1 MPIQPTPGDVHVD
14 RALTDLSVAYSQ
26 SRSNF
31 VADQVFPKIPVQ
43 HRSDSYFKYERE
55 QFFRTDVQLR
65 APGAETAGTGFGIT
79 TDSYLCKVYGIHKDV
94 DDQTRANADSPINI
108 DRDATELVTQQVLQ
122 FKEQQFVTSF
132 FDTGKWAFN
141 PTTTTKWGDAA
152 STPIEDLRDA
162 IVTQT
167 KATSYKPNVLVIG
180 PEVWQALVD
189 HVDLLERVKFT
200 QGPAMASEGLV
211 AQLLGLD
218 KVLTAWGVKN
228 TQAEKD
234 GTFDATTDMDFH
246 FGKGALLLHVNP
258 SPGLNTVTA
267 GATFTWQ
274 GLYGTGADGV
284 RIKRYRMEPIASD
297 RIEAELAFSQKI
309 IATDLGTYFDAV
321 VD

>member
-26 SRSNF
+26 SRANF

-65 APGAETAGTGFGIT
+65 APGTETAGTGFGIT

-94 DDQTRANADSPINI
+94 DDQTRANSDSPINI

-122 FKEQQFVTSF
+122 HKEQSFVTSF
-132 FDTGKWAFN
+132 FGAGIWAFN
-141 PTTTTKWGDAA
+141 PSTTTKWDDAA
-152 STPIEDLRDA
+152 STPIEDLRDL
-162 IVTQT
+162 IVDMT
-167 KATSYKPNVLVIG
+167 KATSYKPNTLVIG
-180 PEVWQALVD
+180 PEVWQAIVD
-189 HVDLLERVKFT
+189 HPDLLDRVKYT
-200 QGPAMASEGLV
+200 SGPAMASEALV
-211 AQLLGLD
+211 AQLLGID
-218 KVLTAWGVKN
+218 KVLTAWAVKN

-234 GTFDATTDMDFH
+234 GTFDPTTDMDFH
-246 FGKGALLLHVNP
+246 FGKHALLLHVNP

-267 GATFTWQ
+267 GATFTWS
-274 GLYGTGADGV
+274 GLYGSGADGV

-297 RIEAELAFSQKI
+297 RIEAELAYVQKVV
-309 IATDLGTYFDAV
+309 ATDLGGYMASV
-321 VD
+321 VN

>member
-43 HRSDSYFKYERE
+43 HRSDQYFKYERE

-65 APGAETAGTGFGIT
+65 APGSETAGTGFGIT

-94 DDQTRANADSPINI
+94 DDQTRANADSPINV

-122 FKEQQFVTSF
+122 FKEQEFVTNF
-132 FDTGKWAFN
+132 FDTGIWAFN
-141 PTTTTKWGDAA
+141 PTTTTKYDDAA
-152 STPIEDLRDA
+152 STPIEDIRDV
-162 IVTQT
+162 IVDVT
-167 KATSYKPNVLVIG
+167 KATSYKPNTLVMG
-180 PEVWQALVD
+180 PEVWKAIVD
-189 HVDLLERVKFT
+189 HVDLLERVKYT
-200 QGPAMASEGLV
+200 SGPAMASEQLL

-218 KVLTAWGVKN
+218 RAMVAWAVKN

-234 GTFDATTDMDFH
+234 GTFDSTTDMDFH
-246 FGKGALLLHVNP
+246 FGKGMLLAHVNP

-267 GATFTWQ
+267 GATFTWS
-274 GLYGTGADGV
+274 GLYGTGADGI

-297 RIEAELAFSQKI
+297 RIEAELAFSQKV
-309 IATDLGTYFDAV
+309 IATDLGAYFADV
-321 VD
+321 VS